1 MNPQN
6 TSFLNNSR
14 DSSRRSSISVISNRF
29 DSVITG
35 ELKSL
40 NIEAEKLKNVTKEI
54 IVIRRVQMKFCVFAL
69 VSALFIYTCNLCYF
83 QNECILGH
91 NHQFNGNIIHHQGL
105 QSVSGFTL
113 SFHLRCTC
121 FIAVKCHKN
130 QMERHHF
137 LKEQPHF

>member
-69 VSALFIYTCNLCYF
+69 ALCLSTLAIYVTFKMNAFLAIIISLMAILFI
-83 QNECILGH
+83 I
-91 NHQFNGNIIHHQGL
+91 
-105 QSVSGFTL
+105 
-113 SFHLRCTC
+113 
-121 FIAVKCHKN
+121 
-130 QMERHHF
+130 
-137 LKEQPHF
+137 KEQIDSFIDWF